1 MCTGTHENTC
11 SNNKHLN
18 DEVPNASLPA
28 RFDLI
33 PLNHVIQTTQTF
45 SPSFSHAF
53 SLWTAFTYIINFM
66 LAFIF
71 CALDSRRENTY
82 ACLTLRVI
90 HIIYD
95 CKEGSPPSSHCV
107 MSLVFKYFFFL
118 CWEQSEVRMQDF
130 TVISTP
136 DGDVPNSLFKVS
148 M

>member
-1 MCTGTHENTC
+1 MTRCQMQVC
-11 SNNKHLN
+11 L
-18 DEVPNASLPA
+18 L
-28 RFDLI
+28 DLI
-33 PLNHVIQTTQTF
+33 WFLWATWYKRHRHF

-82 ACLTLRVI
+82 ACLMLRVI

-148 M
+148 MWPMVQPRGFGVTWWNE